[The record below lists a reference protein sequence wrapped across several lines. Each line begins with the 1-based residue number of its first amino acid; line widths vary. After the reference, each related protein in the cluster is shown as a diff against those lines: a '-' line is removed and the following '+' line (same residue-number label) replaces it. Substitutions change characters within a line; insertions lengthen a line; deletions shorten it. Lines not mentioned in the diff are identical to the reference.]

1 MENINAK
8 HPLSIP
14 IYILERITAMKEK
27 LRLVENKNTKKPKTV
42 DAKTQKY
49 ISSVYLAEVA
59 ERQTKKVNEL
69 EAENKKLREEN
80 ERLKNGKK

>member
-1 MENINAK
+1 
-8 HPLSIP
+8 
-14 IYILERITAMKEK
+14 MKER
-27 LRLVENKNTKKPKTV
+27 LRLVENKNIEKPKKV

-49 ISSVYLAEVA
+49 ISSMYLAEVA